1 MRGGSSFSELS
12 ISPAAPAAI
21 FRGVLDIKTLGGAG
35 FASQRTTGE
44 DRSWDLSKY
53 DGILLDIAKCDEKKY
68 TLILKDEL
76 LPKSPN
82 GREQSTISWEY
93 DFKPGNN
100 GELVHVR
107 WDDLKPTYRGRE
119 KQDAEPLD
127 LKNVKRISLMMRR
140 YLTLSFQGNGILLTE
155 EASSVHR
162 RENFLFRL
170 NQLQLSGYLTRQ
182 GSSHTK
188 TTQIGAKFP

>member
-1 MRGGSSFSELS
+1 MDWTSSDDRVRGGSSFSEFS

-21 FRGVLDIKTLGGAG
+21 FRGTLDTKTLGGAG

-44 DRSWDLSKY
+44 DRSWDLSKS

-76 LPKSPN
+76 LPKSSN

-93 DFKPGNN
+93 DFKPDKN

-107 WDDLKPTYRGRE
+107 WHDLKPTYRGRE
-119 KQDAEPLD
+119 KEGAEPLD

-140 YLTLSFQGNGILLTE
+140 YLPYRLNGIE
-155 EASSVHR
+155 SC
-162 RENFLFRL
+162 
-170 NQLQLSGYLTRQ
+170 
-182 GSSHTK
+182 
-188 TTQIGAKFP
+188 